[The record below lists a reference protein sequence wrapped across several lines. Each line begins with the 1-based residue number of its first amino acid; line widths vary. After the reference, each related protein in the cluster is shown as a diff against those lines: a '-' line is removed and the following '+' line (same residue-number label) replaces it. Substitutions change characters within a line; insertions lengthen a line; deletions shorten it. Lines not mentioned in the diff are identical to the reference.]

1 MTADRV
7 STPPLSTPAAPRMTR
22 DDDDLVVDDAYLGL
36 QQSLLRPAEKSS
48 VLRSVFAAASRDDA
62 ARRGVA
68 DGHSVGYGPD
78 VHEPSPP
85 QAYKNTMEADEQ
97 CVWCTGPLAT
107 FLCVLGSSFCCAPLC
122 SSCVTVYPK
131 QAVVTTVYGR
141 FFHAFTTPGLY
152 FINPCGRD
160 AQVVTLKT
168 TSVELASVK
177 VADRNGNP
185 LVMSGVVSYAVVD
198 PTRAALDVMNVP
210 AFVKTNA
217 HAALKRVASLFP
229 YEAPGKKRP
238 EIASAEAEAKP
249 RQLRG
254 DGDGKKSF
262 SVARDASRGP
272 SSPGSASSARPPRRV
287 EEAKANV
294 HEEQGSCSFGPGRSD
309 ASSPEASS
317 TFPARQKSVL
327 DAAED
332 LSDVSRLSLKT
343 ESHLL
348 GDYLREALQARMEVC
363 GIKIVSFELSDLAYA
378 AEVAPMM
385 LARQQAVALV
395 DARATIVD
403 GAVRIVDGAVRR
415 LAELGHAASAG
426 DRARLA
432 TNMMTV
438 LAGETR
444 PQPTISL
451 SEAEF
456 LPQCEG

>member
-1 MTADRV
+1 MTTDRV
-7 STPPLSTPAAPRMTR
+7 STPPLSTPAAPRMAR
-22 DDDDLVVDDAYLGL
+22 DDDELVVDDAYLGL
-36 QQSLLRPAEKSS
+36 QQSLLRPEEKTSA
-48 VLRSVFAAASRDDA
+48 LRSVFGRVFSD
-62 ARRGVA
+62 GTT
-68 DGHSVGYGPD
+68 GHSVGYGPD
-78 VHEPSPP
+78 VHEPFPP
-85 QAYKNTMEADEQ
+85 QAYKNTLEADEQ

-107 FLCVLGSSFCCAPLC
+107 FLCLLGSPFCCAPLC
-122 SSCVTVYPK
+122 SSCVTVYPR

-141 FFHAFTTPGLY
+141 FFHAFTAPGLY

-177 VADRNGNP
+177 VADKNGNP

-198 PTRAALDVMNVP
+198 PTRAALDVLNVP

-229 YEAPGKKRP
+229 YETPPVGIPGFDD
-238 EIASAEAEAKP
+238 S
-249 RQLRG
+249 RG
-254 DGDGKKSF
+254 DPLDSN
-262 SVARDASRGP
+262 ARVSTRVP
-272 SSPGSASSARPPRRV
+272 QTPGSASSVKPSRCDSA
-287 EEAKANV
+287 
-294 HEEQGSCSFGPGRSD
+294 D
-309 ASSPEASS
+309 
-317 TFPARQKSVL
+317 
-327 DAAED
+327 DAAR
-332 LSDVSRLSLKT
+332 SVSLKT

-348 GDYLREALQARMEVC
+348 GDHLREMLQARMEVC

-385 LARQQAVALV
+385 LARQQAAALV
-395 DARATIVD
+395 DARATIVE
-403 GAVRIVDGAVRR
+403 GAVNIVDRATRR

-456 LPQCEG
+456 LPASEG